1 MVHEMKLRKENH
13 NMSIKRNFLAV
24 TQHQES
30 FQEVST
36 FTGAFLI
43 GMDQTQ
49 WMKTLN
55 IDFVLIP

>member
-1 MVHEMKLRKENH
+1 
-13 NMSIKRNFLAV
+13 MSIKRNFLAV

-55 IDFVLIP
+55 TDFVLIP